1 LLGIRKQGVEGWLV
15 VPAVVPLA
23 VSQFASELI
32 TVDLPVKWAP
42 FGMTIFVGQISNLVS
57 AAAVSLLLLRRLLLS
72 VRRQRIMAFDMRQA
86 QEVQQLM
93 LPESRTTVPGLRI
106 ESEYRPALQVGGD
119 FFQIIPHATDGAI
132 LIVAGDVAGKGLRA
146 GMLVALLIGAIR
158 TAARFDADPLTVLR
172 ALNDRLIWRRDA
184 LATCLALRIEADGT
198 ATLANAGHVPPYL
211 NGIPVAMEGSLP
223 LGMLDDA
230 GFSVMRFKL
239 EDDDRLM
246 LMSDGIAEA
255 TDAHGNLFGFERV
268 HRLLE
273 TACSAANVANIA
285 EKFGQ
290 EDDITVI
297 SISRIAVAAPMVA

>member
-1 LLGIRKQGVEGWLV
+1 
-15 VPAVVPLA
+15 
-23 VSQFASELI
+23 
-32 TVDLPVKWAP
+32 VDLPVKWAP

-57 AAAVSLLLLRRLLLS
+57 AAAISLLLLRRLLLS

-158 TAARFDADPLTVLR
+158 TAAKFNADPLTVLR

-211 NGIPVAMEGSLP
+211 NGIPVAIEGSLP

-239 EDDDRLM
+239 EDADRLM

-285 EKFGQ
+285 QKFGQ